1 MSRFIGFDPRNAY
14 VTADVAKTIADLAAD
29 GVRYIRFEL
38 PDLHGTSRS
47 KTIPIDKA
55 EDYARRGLN
64 LYGGT
69 LGLDSASMV
78 VPGCGLH
85 EERSYADSLLF
96 PDFSTLQ
103 PVPWK
108 PGVCKVICNSG
119 FIDGRPME
127 QAPRRVLARLLDR
140 AATLGFEVTIG
151 HEFEFY
157 LLDGETREPLFQ
169 GLHIFNSVLNDYSDF
184 LTELLDQLQR
194 MGVDVI
200 THNCEYAG
208 SQFEINFGAGR
219 GLAAADKAFT
229 FKNAVKEFAHR
240 SGYHATFMSKPWPD
254 RAGCG
259 CHVHMGLIDRADG
272 RNAMLDVNDPQ
283 GLSSIARQF
292 VAGILAHAE
301 ALCALCNPT
310 PNCYHRLKPHT
321 FAPSNISWGIEDR
334 SALVRV
340 KATGNDHTHVEMRGA
355 SALSNPYL
363 SAATVLAAGLL
374 GIEQQLEPAPAVSG
388 PCEDDPALTKLPA
401 SLEAALYALTNDQAL
416 QAVLGR
422 EFIHLFS
429 TVKHFEL
436 RRFRSHITDWERNE
450 YLSIY

>member
-1 MSRFIGFDPRNAY
+1 M
-14 VTADVAKTIADLAAD
+14 TADVSRILTDLADAN
-29 GVRYIRFEL
+29 VRYVRFEL
-38 PDLHGTSRS
+38 PDLHGISRS
-47 KTIPIDKA
+47 KTIPIGKV

-69 LGLDSASMV
+69 LGLDSASLV
-78 VPGCGLH
+78 VPGCGLN
-85 EERSYADSLLF
+85 EEQSYADSLLF
-96 PDFSTLQ
+96 PDFDTFQ
-103 PVPWK
+103 AVPWK
-108 PGVCKVICNSG
+108 PGVGKVICNPH

-127 QAPRRVLARLLDR
+127 QAPRRVLARLLER
-140 AATLGFEVTIG
+140 AAALGFDVTMG

-157 LLDGETREPLFQ
+157 LLDGRTREPLFQ
-169 GLHIFNSVLNDYSDF
+169 GLHIFNSLLNDYSDF
-184 LTELLDQLQR
+184 FTELLDQLQR
-194 MGVDVI
+194 MGIDVI

-208 SQFEINFGAGR
+208 SQFEINFGAAR

-259 CHVHMGLIDRADG
+259 CHVHMGLIDRHSG
-272 RNAMLDVNDPQ
+272 RNAMLDSSAPQ
-283 GLSSIARQF
+283 GLSSTARGF

-340 KATGNDHTHVEMRGA
+340 KATGDEHTHVEMRGA
-355 SALSNPYL
+355 SGLSNPYL
-363 SAATVLAAGLL
+363 SAAAVLASGLL
-374 GIEQQLEPAPAVSG
+374 GIEQQLEPPPAVSG
-388 PCEDDPALTKLPA
+388 PSEDDASLQKLPA
-401 SLEAALYALTNDQAL
+401 SLEVALEALAGDRDLRAL
-416 QAVLGR
+416 LGQD
-422 EFIHLFS
+422 FIHLFS
-429 TVKHFEL
+429 TVKRFEL
-436 RRFRSHITDWERNE
+436 QRFRSHISDWERNE
-450 YLSIY
+450 YLTVY